1 MAVAP
6 TSHNWLHT
14 SVESRTG
21 RVSVCSW
28 TTHKIEGQRITDTLR
43 AARDHPRFFFLC
55 CLLSAPRHNEDHNT
69 WLTGWS
75 GLIWIMPNRCK
86 TGRARA
92 LRSRRTG
99 CWEKFASGDT
109 KRQTNRIFF
118 WDGTYRGWRVPVGS
132 VCGEKLNWIH
142 TGDHISTSRAGS
154 AIIELRN
161 SRGSSEEFP
170 LSRLCHSKFRGV
182 GSITESSRQGI
193 IKIFSSISQ
202 LIISPLTKS
211 NNWPNV
217 RDLFQTWLMSGTGTQ
232 VIQMTCQSIII

>member
-1 MAVAP
+1 
-6 TSHNWLHT
+6 
-14 SVESRTG
+14 
-21 RVSVCSW
+21 
-28 TTHKIEGQRITDTLR
+28 
-43 AARDHPRFFFLC
+43 
-55 CLLSAPRHNEDHNT
+55 
-69 WLTGWS
+69 
-75 GLIWIMPNRCK
+75 MPNRCK

-92 LRSRRTG
+92 PLTAHRLLRKICKWRNET
-99 CWEKFASGDT
+99 
-109 KRQTNRIFF
+109 TNKQDFFF

-132 VCGEKLNWIH
+132 ACGEKLNWIH
-142 TGDHISTSRAGS
+142 TGDRITKSRAGS

-161 SRGSSEEFP
+161 SRGRSEEFP
-170 LSRLCHSKFRGV
+170 LNRLCHSKFRGV